1 MISFF
6 SYCASGRFGD
16 SLIRA
21 QSAAHRQTHFNEV
34 NILASDDFRLI
45 TLGRLAFEGGE
56 DDPAAEALRRQRRK
70 LAVLAVL
77 ALACEPLSR
86 DALVDMF
93 WGDQDE
99 TRARHSLSEALSHLR
114 RVLGPHA
121 ITARGFEVA
130 LDERAPLRVDARE
143 FRVATQA
150 KSWASALALYG
161 GPFLDAVH
169 AGESARLEAW
179 LDGERRALA
188 ALHLRACEAEYGRLR
203 SEQQWEEAAVVA
215 RRWVDAD
222 PLAEAAALALLR
234 ALEAPGTAEADARA
248 LQEYETLRARLS
260 RDYSTSPGPRVQGR
274 AAVLAERVAHTSP
287 APSVAHTSPAPSAAQ
302 TSPAPSVAGA
312 VSVTPP
318 SAASVDREPS
328 RRRHLRPAMVSAALA
343 LALAGLVGWRLW
355 SAHSTPPAPAGMVA
369 VVPFAVSGAGEYG
382 YLREGIVDLLSADL
396 DGAGPFRSAD
406 PQAVMVAVRNS
417 RRGSAAEDARAA
429 AARVGAGYY
438 VTGDVVVAGGRLRIS
453 AALFALRG
461 HAGPVARS
469 NVEGSPDDLFEL
481 VDRLTARLLAGSGSA
496 VPPLGRLAA
505 LTTASLPALKAYLQG
520 ENDFRR
526 GFYASAFDA
535 FRSAAQ
541 LDTSFALSHYR
552 VAQAANWAVP
562 PGWGWDS
569 ILVRSRMAAAHASR
583 LAPRARLMVQ
593 AYAAWTAGS
602 YDDAERGYRAVI
614 RTYPDEVEAWYGLG
628 EVLFHTNPVRGR
640 PFVEAGEPFRRVLAL
655 EPNHQGAMTHL
666 LRVLVR
672 ERQPA
677 GVDSLVARLDALSAP
692 PRTVEF
698 HALRAFAF
706 GDDAERDR
714 AFEALRRT
722 DDDEIVRV
730 TANRVAIYAGDERAA
745 ARMVSFLLD
754 RSLPPDVRAHA
765 LLWLAELEVAHGR
778 WRAAEPYLSVAA
790 VLNPA
795 IALEEQALL
804 AALPFAPAA
813 VTRTAVAESALL
825 RWDAAHTPPSS
836 FPWLGVYNG
845 LHAHLRVYLL
855 GLLELRQGKTDA
867 ADRWAGE
874 LADLPGSHEAQEL
887 GRGLG
892 ESLRAHAADATG
904 QATAALAR
912 FDAARLRVSEG
923 LLESQIGSQSFE
935 RFARAELLFR
945 LGRWRDALPWYAS
958 LAEISI
964 DGLIYAAP
972 ARQRQG
978 EIYEQLGERRAAAA
992 HYARFLELWRD
1003 ADPELAPVVR
1013 QARARL
1019 LALNADP

>member
-1 MISFF
+1 M
-6 SYCASGRFGD
+6 GD
-16 SLIRA
+16 SLTRV
-21 QSAAHRQTHFNEV
+21 QFEAHRQTHFNEV
-34 NILASDDFRLI
+34 NILPSDDFRLI

-56 DDPAAEALRRQRRK
+56 GDPAAEALRRQRRK

-77 ALACEPLSR
+77 ALAREPFSR
-86 DALVDMF
+86 DALVEMF

-99 TRARHSLSEALSHLR
+99 ARARHSLSEALSHLR
-114 RVLGPHA
+114 RVLGSHA

-130 LDERAPLRVDARE
+130 LNERAPLRVDARE

-150 KSWASALALYG
+150 ESWAEALALYG

-169 AGESARLEAW
+169 PGESARLEAW

-188 ALHLRACEAEYGRLR
+188 ALYVRVCEAEYGCLR
-203 SEQQWEEAAVVA
+203 SNQQWEEAAVVA

-248 LQEYETLRARLS
+248 LKEYEALRARLS
-260 RDYSTSPGPRVQGR
+260 RDFSTSPGPRAQGR
-274 AAVLAERVAHTSP
+274 AAVLAERVA
-287 APSVAHTSPAPSAAQ
+287 Q
-302 TSPAPSVAGA
+302 TSPAPSVAA
-312 VSVTPP
+312 SVPVP
-318 SAASVDREPS
+318 ISSAALASPPATVDRDRS
-328 RRRHLRPAMVSAALA
+328 RPRHLRRAMVSAA

-355 SAHSTPPAPAGMVA
+355 SAQPTPHPPAGMVA
-369 VVPFAVSGAGEYG
+369 VLPFAVSGGGEYG

-417 RRGSAAEDARAA
+417 REGNAAEDASAA
-429 AARVGAGYY
+429 ATRVGAGYY

-453 AALFALRG
+453 ATLFAQG
-461 HAGPVARS
+461 SPAGAVAKS
-469 NVEGSPDDLFEL
+469 NVEGLPDDLFQL
-481 VDRLTARLLAGSGSA
+481 VDQLTARLLAGSGSA
-496 VPPLGRLAA
+496 VPQLGRLAA
-505 LTTASLPALKAYLQG
+505 LTTSSLPALKAYLQG

-526 GFYASAFDA
+526 GLYASAFDA
-535 FRSAAQ
+535 FRAAAQ
-541 LDTSFALSHYR
+541 LDTSFALAHYR

-562 PGWGWDS
+562 PGWNWDS
-569 ILVRSRMAAAHASR
+569 ILVRSRLAAAHASR
-583 LAPRARLMVQ
+583 LAPRARLLVQ
-593 AYAAWTAGS
+593 AYDAWTAGS
-602 YDDAERGYRAVI
+602 YDDAERGYRAVV
-614 RTYPDEVEAWYGLG
+614 RTYPDDVEAWYGLG

-655 EPNHQGAMTHL
+655 EPQHQGAMTHL

-672 ERQPA
+672 ERQRG
-677 GVDSLVARLDALSAP
+677 GVDSLVARLDAVSAP

-730 TANRVAIYAGDERAA
+730 TANRVAIYAGNESAA
-745 ARMVSFLLD
+745 ARAVSLLLD
-754 RSLPPDVRAHA
+754 RSLPADVRAHA

-790 VLNPA
+790 ILNPGM
-795 IALEEQALL
+795 ALEEQALL
-804 AALPFAPAA
+804 AALPFAPTG
-813 VTRTAVAESALL
+813 VTRAAVAESALA
-825 RWDAAHTPPSS
+825 RWDASHSAPSS
-836 FPWLGVYNG
+836 FPWFGVYNG

-867 ADRWAGE
+867 VDRWAGE
-874 LADLPGSHEAQEL
+874 LAALPGSHEAHEL
-887 GRGLG
+887 GRGLA
-892 ESLRAHAADATG
+892 ESLRAHQAAATG
-904 QATAALAR
+904 QSTRALAH

-923 LLESQIGSQSFE
+923 LLESQVGSQAYE

-958 LAEISI
+958 LGEISI
-964 DGLIYAAP
+964 DGLIYLAP
-972 ARQRQG
+972 AQQRQG
-978 EIYEQLGERRAAAA
+978 EIYERLGDRRAAAV
-992 HYARFLELWRD
+992 HYVRFLDLWRD
-1003 ADPELAPVVR
+1003 ADPELGPAVR
-1013 QARARL
+1013 QARTRL
-1019 LALNADP
+1019 LALNAGP